1 MPIDIYEDTVYG
13 QILPSEW
20 DNDRVSSLILLV
32 DGDEEFIIEKN
43 EQADTLV
50 NHIDRWIT
58 AEGVITET
66 NKSIRIKVRN
76 FKLEDDIDYEEDDDW

>member
-20 DNDRVSSLILLV
+20 DNERVSSLILLV

-43 EQADTLV
+43 DQADTLV

>member
-1 MPIDIYEDTVYG
+1 MPLDIYEDTVYG

-20 DNDRVSSLILLV
+20 DNERVSSLILLV

-43 EQADTLV
+43 EQADSLV

-76 FKLEDDIDYEEDDDW
+76 FKLEDDIDYEEEDDW